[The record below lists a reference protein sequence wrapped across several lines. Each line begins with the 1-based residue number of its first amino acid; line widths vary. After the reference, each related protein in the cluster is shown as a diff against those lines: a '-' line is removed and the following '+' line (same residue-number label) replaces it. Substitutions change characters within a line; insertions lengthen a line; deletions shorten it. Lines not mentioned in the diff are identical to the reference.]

1 MGSGIL
7 GRVSMTMTVPVSR
20 RFEIRYGLEH
30 TSLIETTADRGQE
43 RVSLGFVWRPL

>member
-1 MGSGIL
+1 
-7 GRVSMTMTVPVSR
+7 MTDK
-20 RFEIRYGLEH
+20 H